1 MCNIVVSSELNEHV
15 ACFYHNLKASDLQ
28 TFSLGIIYLTPIEFY
43 DPFTD
48 GSGPV
53 IELIRGVIITVK
65 VDLWQ
70 SISAPYLE
78 AIGSVDR
85 ISYMV
90 ELFIQIGFLTHVQK
104 LPCFFVCG
112 VATRAR
118 TI

>member
-28 TFSLGIIYLTPIEFY
+28 TFRLGIIYLTPIEFY

-65 VDLWQ
+65 VDL
-70 SISAPYLE
+70 
-78 AIGSVDR
+78 
-85 ISYMV
+85 
-90 ELFIQIGFLTHVQK
+90 
-104 LPCFFVCG
+104 
-112 VATRAR
+112 
-118 TI
+118 